1 MLDGAAKRSRD
12 CGRPCLCANKEER
25 RSQVFYDKIHNK
37 LDRNLR
43 K

>member
-1 MLDGAAKRSRD
+1 MPDGAAQRSRD
-12 CGRPCLCANKEER
+12 RGRACFFASKEER

-43 K
+43 N